1 MQTDKQTQIQILT
14 NALKRVFKEH
24 NIDGS
29 ALLKEEFKT
38 TITNKYNT
46 YSYPKMAISVTIQ

>member
-1 MQTDKQTQIQILT
+1 MLTDKTTQIEILT

-29 ALLKEEFKT
+29 ALLKTEFKT
-38 TITNKYNT
+38 TITNKYN
-46 YSYPKMAISVTIQ
+46 SYKYPMMRVSVTTQ